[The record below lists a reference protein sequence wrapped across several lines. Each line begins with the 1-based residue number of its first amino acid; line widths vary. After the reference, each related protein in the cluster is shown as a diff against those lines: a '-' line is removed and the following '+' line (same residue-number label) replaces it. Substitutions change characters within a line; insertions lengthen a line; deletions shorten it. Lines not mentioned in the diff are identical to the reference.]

1 MGWKAEG
8 CGSRRRPRHLT
19 AQRAA
24 SAGRAG
30 TAWSA
35 PAAASRQP
43 LTASPA
49 GGSALQQTPG
59 GGGGALGTRP
69 ARLLPRALALF
80 RPPPGSSERCATAE
94 EESRPQAD
102 CPLPPRPGHLP
113 LMPAGRPRPGTAP
126 SRPLP
131 PCPELGR
138 PTARSPGPRPP
149 PCSPGLSGSAP
160 RPRPERAA
168 EERRPIVGREVM
180 RAGSMLIRASQRTR
194 AGNLAPSPSGV
205 LCGGSPGPYSLS

>member
-1 MGWKAEG
+1 MNWKAEG
-8 CGSRRRPRHLT
+8 CGSRRGPRHLT

-43 LTASPA
+43 LAASPA

-69 ARLLPRALALF
+69 TRLLPRALALF
-80 RPPPGSSERCATAE
+80 RPPPGSSVRCATATD
-94 EESRPQAD
+94 ESRLQAD

-113 LMPAGRPRPGTAP
+113 LMPAGRPRPGPAP
-126 SRPLP
+126 SRP
-131 PCPELGR
+131 
-138 PTARSPGPRPP
+138 ARSWAVPRL
-149 PCSPGLSGSAP
+149 LSGSPPTALLSWPLCERPAAP
-160 RPRPERAA
+160 P
-168 EERRPIVGREVM
+168 G
-180 RAGSMLIRASQRTR
+180 AGSGRASANSGPASYEGGVNANQASQRTR
-194 AGNLAPSPSGV
+194 AGNLAPSPGV
-205 LCGGSPGPYSLS
+205 LSGGSPEWYSLS

>member
-1 MGWKAEG
+1 MIRAEQGRGRPCLPPASRGRDEGQGRRAALELRGEG
-8 CGSRRRPRHLT
+8 CGSRRGPRHLT

-43 LTASPA
+43 LAASPA

-69 ARLLPRALALF
+69 ARLLPRALAHF
-80 RPPPGSSERCATAE
+80 RPPPGSSEQCATAADK
-94 EESRPQAD
+94 SRPQAD

-126 SRPLP
+126 SRPAPSWAVPRSALRVP
-131 PCPELGR
+131 AHR
-138 PTARSPGPRPP
+138 PAVLASPRAPRGPARSGQRK
-149 PCSPGLSGSAP
+149 S
-160 RPRPERAA
+160 
-168 EERRPIVGREVM
+168 VG
-180 RAGSMLIRASQRTR
+180 Q
-194 AGNLAPSPSGV
+194 
-205 LCGGSPGPYSLS
+205 